1 MVNIEEK
8 CEILQHLAACVPEN
22 AAGESEDNL
31 LQNFCLCAV
40 TVNWQTA
47 GHF

>member
-31 LQNFCLCAV
+31 LQIGRAHV
-40 TVNWQTA
+40 
-47 GHF
+47 